1 MAHAIVP
8 LSTERPA
15 VPKQAIAPSRPA
27 FRTHPLSRAIGLLLL
42 AGGGMDAALAQQ
54 AFSSAWFANKAA
66 VQGAVGSTGRL
77 PNGAPAP
84 LRPTGPQQQSQ
95 AARDRLQQSINNLGV
110 AAQAI
115 ALRQALQQQAR
126 QAALARPSDVPDG
139 LGEGGLKIDE
149 DALTRGWHNAKDPTQ
164 QVADGKTTVTI
175 EQTGSK
181 AILNW
186 ETFNVGRNTTVKYD
200 QQADWAVLNRVNDPL
215 ARPSQIQG
223 QIEGAG
229 TVLVLNRNGVV
240 FDGSSQVNVR
250 NLVAAAAQMSDTQF
264 LGNGLYGANGAP
276 SFTDAGGAVKVEAG
290 ALIRTR
296 EPQSVTQGGGYV
308 LLLGGEVDNAGQI
321 LTRKGQT
328 QLAAGDSFVIRKGA
342 GTEGNQASTT
352 RGNEVAALRDAASTH
367 TGRVVN
373 TGLIQAREGD
383 VTLAGHDVRQEGV
396 AIATTTVNA
405 RGTVHLLNSAG
416 DAEGSV
422 TLGEGA
428 LTAVLLEDDG
438 KTTALDS
445 QRDALIAESEKLDAL
460 RMQTDPG
467 AFDNYSRLSDRRDQS
482 RVEIVSGGDVN
493 FKGDSLTLATG
504 GQIAVTAGNR
514 AQAEAGARLDVSGAV
529 GVKVAMESNTVQVNV
544 QGNELRDSPH
554 NRDGGKLL
562 NSTIWVDRRDL
573 VLVPAGTGGYASDR
587 WYAAGGLLEVSGW
600 LNNQGHGIGEWAA
613 QGGTITLGGKEVITR
628 AGSQINLSGGALDV
642 QTGYVQ
648 QTWLRD
654 GEGRL
659 HTLQD
664 APTELIYAGVYQ
676 GYEVD
681 HERWG
686 VQDAYL
692 NPIIAPRQRL
702 ENGYTVGRDAGRLI
716 VDAPTV
722 VLEGDIE
729 AKVFEGERQ
738 TRARDAVD
746 GYRQAQSAVA
756 RSGEL
761 IIGRVNTRGF
771 DAPHASRVVIGDF
784 DDVATGGPDAA
795 LPEDRIGTVLLDA
808 DRLNRSGLGG
818 LTLTSADAIHINA
831 DLSLADGGVL
841 DLSAAE
847 IAINADVTARSGNV
861 RADNVVEV
869 ATVAEP
875 ASTFLLREDGSADF
889 TLGTGATLDL
899 SGTWHNGLLDGA
911 GAVSLAHIDGG
922 ALSVRMVAGS
932 IRLEQDSRV
941 DLRSGAA
948 LHGDGKLSGGRG
960 GDLSLI
966 ANDDR
971 VAVTG
976 EGVLDR
982 PGRELVLDGEI
993 LAAGMA
999 GGGTL
1004 TLQAPTPVVFG
1015 TDAVLESGVLEP
1027 GTRLPADVVL
1037 GEAVT
1042 IGIGGR
1048 LPVDASASVTTV
1060 VPDRPLP
1067 AVTVDTGTQPEVV
1080 LAGEWTVPENVWVN
1094 VDGNWLTGGTVLPAG
1109 TRMQFLANTTIPAG
1123 TVFPSSVF
1131 PQGFAVFPYV
1141 LTMQAGE
1148 IAPVAVTVPA
1158 GQLLPRGTWFDQA
1171 IAFDPA
1177 LKLDAGLLR
1186 SGFAD
1191 YRIGSRAGL
1200 VVSEGTELA
1209 AEMPLLRPTADAF
1222 LRPSD
1227 SALSEVLAAWTPPVV
1242 AEDPTAGRLRLRA
1255 GADVSLHGASLEVGE
1270 GAHIRVDPG
1279 HRVCLAAARQLV
1291 MDGTI
1296 TAPGGEISL
1305 LSAPIGVSGNLA
1317 AGGTGVSLWVGENGV
1332 LDVAGRAWT
1341 ARDAAGRRYG
1351 LAQDGGAIRIGL
1363 EEYGI
1368 NVKDVPDTSRAMV
1381 VIREGARL
1389 DASGAAATV
1398 DLAEGL
1404 PALARPI
1411 TLAGDGGLIQLGS
1424 QAGILNDG
1432 ELRASA
1438 GGAGAAGGQL
1448 NLILENR
1455 EGNGHEG
1462 VRTLTVSQAR
1472 VRSGLADDAMAGDA
1486 FAPEDY
1492 LGARISAE
1500 QIEAGGFGTL
1510 DLWSRDVISF
1520 EGDVDLA
1527 LSQRLALRRGL
1538 LSVAEGTPEARV
1550 TLSAPHVLLV
1560 GKVDIPVTAPDVP
1573 KPGLVNTIG
1582 SAYRDYS
1589 PGSRNDAAL
1598 TIQAN
1603 LIDVR
1608 DAVQFGGA
1616 GQVFLETAPNSWT
1629 PEAVD
1634 RFGFDQVNLVSQGDL
1649 RFGDGLLYT
1658 GGDLN
1663 LTARQIY
1670 PTTHASAEVAAGV
1683 SFDNTGKHFDPGR
1696 TLTIRG
1702 LGDTPEAPFSV
1713 FGSLALRAANIDQ
1726 GGVVR
1731 APLGRIV
1738 FGGTPDPDTFLA
1750 DQQFH
1755 VLLREGSLTSTSAAG
1770 LRMPY
1775 GGTAD
1780 GLRYLY
1786 NGQVVEFDD
1795 LAALDGDGNDSAS
1808 SGTVDAIERGVLMG
1822 QVTLTAEAGSVIDVS
1837 GGGELTGAGFFTGRG
1852 GSVDILRTPLANANP
1867 ANGFSDPDAEVYAI
1881 VPSMPGQYAPVSPD
1895 AGAGAPR
1902 VGQQITLTEAV
1913 GGLPAGTYTLMP
1925 STYALLPGAFRVELA
1940 GGASREA
1947 AAVTMP
1953 GGTFRASAYLGIA
1966 NTNVRDV
1973 LPTTVTLMSGETVRR
1988 FSQYN
1993 ETSYADFAIAEAAR
2007 FGTRRPRLERD
2018 AQSLHLDF
2026 ARAVGEAMDFKGQV
2040 RMAGEDDGA
2049 DGNLFLTSLGAL
2061 EIKQAGQAATEGF
2074 SSVNSEDLAGIQA
2087 GILTVG
2093 GTFSLVE
2100 ATAAPSQGSFALG
2113 PRVVFESGKGTVA
2126 VRDGAQL
2133 RADQVFLTSG
2143 EQVLVEG
2150 GATLEARATDGL
2162 LLDSSRGYVFSDSAN
2177 GEQAI
2182 GGAVLAVSAGD
2193 VRFTP
2198 PTGANADAGINPNA
2212 IRIGDGAVLRSP
2224 GTLAFSTNGE
2234 LALGDAQY
2242 NARYFALTAPSLHIG
2257 TDAAFARAEEAG
2269 AIGDGVRLSQTLLER
2284 LIHPSAGQQAVE
2296 RVSLSAGNSINL
2308 FGEVDFDLG
2317 RASGDADTQLWL
2329 ETPAL
2334 YGWGEADE
2342 TARIAAG
2349 TVVWNGL
2356 ASGLGTPASPYVSA
2370 APGAVVAGGAG
2381 TGAGRLSI
2389 EAERIEFGYAP
2400 YARGQDQVELDRLA
2414 LGFAGVD
2421 LRASERI
2428 TANHRGTLSV
2438 YASGTDA
2445 DSYAGGDL
2453 HLSTPVLTGAAGSF
2467 MAYRTGGA
2475 LTVDAPAGAP
2485 AYDRA
2490 GFNELGAEVRLSG
2503 QRVNVD
2509 TAVALPSGRLVLEAE
2524 DGIALGERSML
2535 DLAGRTLNFFDA
2547 QRHSWGGDLV
2557 MEAENGAITQAAGS
2571 RIDVSAQGNDAGTI
2585 RITATGAEGR
2595 VALDGQLFGGS
2606 DGAYLSGGI
2615 DVRAHVLPDFAGLN
2629 ARLNTGGFFEARGFS
2644 IGTGDLVIGDEV
2656 RARQVS
2662 IAANG
2667 GSLTVN
2673 GRIDASGAQ
2682 PGDIRLAARA
2692 DLVLASTAML
2702 DAHGTQLQLDGHGA
2716 VIDASN
2722 RGHVELTSAAGR
2734 VSLED
2739 GARIDLGTPDGIAR
2753 GQLDINAPRLG
2764 ADDVAVDAASGVD
2777 IRGAASIAVN
2787 AFRGYVAEDGTVDQ
2801 ARLDA
2806 IHADSVAF
2814 IDAALGNEALAAR
2827 LQGLSSHGDAF
2838 HLRPGVEIRSGTAE
2852 GDLTVTGDID
2862 FSGYRYGPD
2871 ADPALRGSGEPGVV
2885 VLRAGGDLR
2894 VNGSISDGFA
2904 PPPVT
2909 PDDDGFSRLRMLL
2922 AGGQATEGEISF
2934 EAPFNPDFGDFWFL
2948 FPGAMTGADLPV
2960 VESGW
2965 VTDGLGA
2972 YYGPG
2977 DQIPGMLY
2985 GTITLGAGTRLTAV
2999 DPVNADIALQEQVER
3014 RNWAAAPML
3023 EGGMQSWSMRLVGGA
3038 DLAAADSR
3046 TLAAASRLGGRGDV
3060 ILDGPG
3066 KVGPLRQQSALSVIR
3081 TGTGDLEV
3089 LAGGDY
3095 VQKSLF
3101 GVYTAGTQVA
3111 GAEAWDQE
3119 RARLADG
3126 TVLGVGN
3133 EAYEATLAARRM
3145 YFTTGGGDLQ
3155 LSAQGDVRGFTEMT
3169 QNTSGDIG
3177 NWLWRQG
3184 GEELGQPTAWGVN
3197 FGQYVYNPNSFA
3209 LEFAGFA
3216 GIGSLGGG
3224 NVSVSAGEDMG
3235 STVNS
3240 TGSLTSN
3247 DALSIVVG
3255 SSGRVEA
3262 QGRVLQDGGGRLSVS
3277 AGGRINT
3284 GLNDPATTLVTGAVT
3299 GLVANLRG
3307 DASVRAGAIGQSLV
3321 NGYGVN
3327 RTGDPRAVDVQMPS
3341 TYFDY
3346 SPLTVAVGDGRMQV
3360 NTRGGMQVTTGT
3372 DAGRVALNGG
3382 ATRVAG
3388 ETGDGSAV
3396 ASFSLW
3402 TEHSGL
3408 ELFAAGGNLLQSNAA
3423 LATNEFVVQYDAGR
3437 FSATAAGGSLVLERL
3452 LLAPSHEGSLDLLA
3466 RDHVIGRAAMSSAAP
3481 DGMATPD
3488 RPLWVLDMQ
3497 GLITSNAREG
3507 AEASLD
3513 GGTLYNSTSGALLFA
3528 FAPDTASDLHQGK
3541 APSFRIY
3548 ALTGDIDADIGRIHQ
3563 SLDHTRT
3570 YYVAAGPARLRA
3582 GRDILAGSHV
3592 LLNNDANDVSL
3603 VRAGRDILNTS
3614 FRIAGPGLLD
3624 VAAGRNIYQTSVD
3637 DPVSNL
3643 PDLNLGVFRSLGPV
3657 VVGDDRP
3664 GAGIVLSAGMG
3675 AKGPDLEGFAARYLD
3690 PANLADPAR
3699 PLADQ
3704 PDKVVRTYERE
3715 LVDWLRER
3723 FAYEGDAAGA
3733 LAWFQALPVEQRG
3746 IFLRQVYFEE
3756 LRLAGREYNN
3766 PDSRRFQSYLRGRD
3780 AIASFLPGMA
3790 EGDDPGSYQGSIVFS
3805 EGAGAHTDFGGG
3817 IQVLA
3822 PGGGLTL
3829 GVDGVSPP
3837 PTTGLLTQGNGDI
3850 EAFTRD
3856 SVLLGLSR
3864 VFTTFG
3870 GGITLWS
3877 ARGDINAGRGAKTTV
3892 VYTPPRVVYD
3902 DLGNVSLSPQ
3912 VPSSGA
3918 GIATLNPIP
3927 EVAPGDIDLI
3937 APLGTI
3943 DAGEAG
3949 IRVSGNVNLAA
3960 LRVVNADNIQVQ
3972 GKATGLQTAAAVNVA
3987 ALSTASAAATNAVQ
4001 AAQDTVRRQAQQS
4014 RPSIISVQVLGFG
4027 DSPGSSVP
4035 SPRVSPGAVTQTGYD
4050 PGNAFQV
4057 LGNGAL
4063 GEAQRA
4069 RLNTAERSRLDQP

>member
-1 MAHAIVP
+1 MAHVIVP

-27 FRTHPLSRAIGLLLL
+27 FRTHPLSRAIGLFLL

-250 NLVAAAAQMSDTQF
+250 NLVAAAAHMSDTQF

-383 VTLAGHDVRQEGV
+383 VTLAGHEVRQEGV
-396 AIATTTVNA
+396 AVATTTVNA

-460 RMQTDPG
+460 RMQTEPG

-493 FKGDSLTLATG
+493 FEGDSLTLATG

-514 AQAEAGARLDVSGAV
+514 AQADAGVRLDVSGAV

-554 NRDGGKLL
+554 NRDGGKLQ

-573 VLVPAGTGGYASDR
+573 VLVPAGTGGYTSDR

-716 VDAPTV
+716 VDAPTA

-729 AKVFEGERQ
+729 AAVFEGERQ

-761 IIGRVNTRGF
+761 IIGRVNARGF

-784 DDVATGGPDAA
+784 DDVATGEPEAA
-795 LPEDRIGTVLLDA
+795 LPEDRISTVLLDA
-808 DRLNRSGLGG
+808 DRLNSSGLGG
-818 LTLTSADAIHINA
+818 LTLTSADAIHIDA

-847 IAINADVTARSGNV
+847 IAINADVTARSGSV
-861 RADNVVEV
+861 KADNVVEV

-971 VAVTG
+971 VATIPSG
-976 EGVLDR
+976 ALDR
-982 PGRELVLDGEI
+982 PGRELRLDGEI
-993 LAAGMA
+993 LAAGVS

-1004 TLQAPTPVVFG
+1004 TLQAPAPVVFG
-1015 TDAVLESGVLEP
+1015 ADAVLESGVLEP

-1037 GEAVT
+1037 GEAVDIAVGT
-1042 IGIGGR
+1042 R
-1048 LPVDASASVTTV
+1048 LPVDAYASVTIAI
-1060 VPDRPLP
+1060 PDRPLP
-1067 AVTVDTGTQPEVV
+1067 AVTVDTTTQPEVV
-1080 LAGEWTVPENVWVN
+1080 LAGEWTVPDNVFVN
-1094 VDGNWLTGGTVLPAG
+1094 VDGNWLGGGTVLAAG
-1109 TRMQFLANTTIPAG
+1109 TRMQFFANTKFPAG
-1123 TVFPSSVF
+1123 TVLPSSVF
-1131 PQGFAVFPYV
+1131 PQGFAVYPYT

-1148 IAPVAVTVPA
+1148 TAPVAVTVPA
-1158 GQLLPRGTWFDQA
+1158 GQVIPRGTWFDQA
-1171 IAFDPA
+1171 ITFDPA

-1209 AEMPLLRPTADAF
+1209 VEMPLLRATTDAF
-1222 LRPSD
+1222 LRSSD
-1227 SALSEVLAAWTPPVV
+1227 SALSTVLEAWTPPVV
-1242 AEDPTAGRLRLRA
+1242 GEDPTAGRLHLRA
-1255 GADVSLHGASLEVGE
+1255 GADLSLHGASLDVGK
-1270 GAHIRVDPG
+1270 GAHILVDPG
-1279 HRVCLAAARQLV
+1279 QRVQLAAARQLV
-1291 MDGTI
+1291 MDGAI

-1305 LSAPIGVSGNLA
+1305 LSAPIGVVDKLA
-1317 AGGTGVSLWVGENGV
+1317 AGGTGVSLWVGEDAV
-1332 LDVAGRAWT
+1332 LDAAGRAWT
-1341 ARDAAGRRYG
+1341 AHDAAGRRYG
-1351 LAQDGGAIRIGL
+1351 LAQDGGAIHIGL
-1363 EEYGI
+1363 ENYSIDVE
-1368 NVKDVPDTSRAMV
+1368 DVPDSSRAMV

-1411 TLAGDGGLIQLGS
+1411 RLAGDGGLIQLGS

-1432 ELRASA
+1432 ELRAFA
-1438 GGAGAAGGQL
+1438 GGAGAASGQL
-1448 NLILENR
+1448 NLVLENTVQNQR
-1455 EGNGHEG
+1455 EG
-1462 VRTLTVSQAR
+1462 VRTLTLSQTR
-1472 VRSGLADDAMAGDA
+1472 LHSGLADDAMAGEA
-1486 FAPEDY
+1486 FAPELY
-1492 LGARISAE
+1492 HGIRISVE
-1500 QIEAGGFGTL
+1500 EIEAGGFGTL
-1510 DLWSRDVISF
+1510 DLWSRDVIAF

-1527 LSQRLALRRGL
+1527 LSQRLSLRRGL
-1538 LSVAEGTPEARV
+1538 LSVAEETPEARIS
-1550 TLSAPHVLLV
+1550 LSAPHVQLI
-1560 GKVDIPVTAPDVP
+1560 GKVDIDPGTSGVP
-1573 KPGLVNTIG
+1573 APGLTKRGV
-1582 SAYRDYS
+1582 YRNYNQS
-1589 PGSRNDAAL
+1589 SRNDARL
-1598 TIQAN
+1598 TIQAA

-1608 DAVQFGGA
+1608 DALQFGGSGEVA
-1616 GQVFLETAPNSWT
+1616 METAPETWT

-1634 RFGFDQVNLVSQGDL
+1634 RYGFDRVDLISQGDI
-1649 RFGDGLLYT
+1649 RFGNSLLNT
-1658 GGDLN
+1658 AGDLN

-1670 PTTHASAEVAAGV
+1670 PTTHASAEVVVGADYSSPAGAQY
-1683 SFDNTGKHFDPGR
+1683 DPER
-1696 TLTIRG
+1696 TLTVRS
-1702 LGDTPEAPFSV
+1702 LGGTPEVPFSV
-1713 FGSLALRAANIDQ
+1713 FGSLVLRAANIDQ

-1738 FGGTPDPDTFLA
+1738 LGGVPDPDTYLA

-1755 VLLREGSLTSTSAAG
+1755 VLLRAGSLTSTSAGG
-1770 LRMPY
+1770 LRLPY
-1775 GGTAD
+1775 GGTSD

-1786 NGQVVEFDD
+1786 NGQAVRFDD
-1795 LAALDGDGNDSAS
+1795 LAALDGGGS
-1808 SGTVDAIERGVLMG
+1808 SNQTVDSITRGVLMG
-1822 QVTLTAEAGSVIDVS
+1822 QVTLTAETGSVIDVS

-1867 ANGFSDPDAEVYAI
+1867 ANAFSDPDAEVYAI

-1902 VGQQITLTEAV
+1902 IGQQITLTEAV

-1966 NTNVRDV
+1966 NTDIRDV

-2026 ARAVGEAMDFKGQV
+2026 ARAVGEAMDFKGLV
-2040 RMAGEDDGA
+2040 RMAGEGDGA
-2049 DGNLFLTSLGAL
+2049 DGNLFLSSLGAL
-2061 EIKQAGQAATEGF
+2061 EIKRAGEDASEDYSAI
-2074 SSVNSEDLAGIQA
+2074 NSEDLAGIQA

-2093 GTFSLVE
+2093 GTFSLLDAR
-2100 ATAAPSQGSFALG
+2100 ATVNQGGFALG
-2113 PRVVFESGKGTVA
+2113 PRVVFESGREAVA

-2133 RADQVFLTSG
+2133 RAGQIFLTSSD
-2143 EQVLVEG
+2143 QVLVEG
-2150 GATLEARATDGL
+2150 GATLEARATDGP

-2177 GEQAI
+2177 DRDPV

-2198 PTGANADAGINPNA
+2198 PTRTTGDTSGNINS

-2234 LALGDAQY
+2234 LALGDAEY

-2257 TDAAFARAEEAG
+2257 TDAAFARAEAAG
-2269 AIGDGVRLSQTLLER
+2269 AIGDGVRLSQTLLDR
-2284 LIHPSAGQQAVE
+2284 LVRPSAGQRAVE
-2296 RVSLSAGNSINL
+2296 RVSLSAGSSINL

-2349 TVVWNGL
+2349 TIVWNGL
-2356 ASGLGTPASPYVSA
+2356 ATGIGTPGVPYASA
-2370 APGAVVAGGAG
+2370 APGVVQAGGAG

-2400 YARGQDQVELDRLA
+2400 HARAQDQVELDRLA
-2414 LGFAGVD
+2414 LGFASVD

-2467 MAYRTGGA
+2467 MAYRTGGV
-2475 LTVDAPAGAP
+2475 LTVDAPDGAP

-2524 DGIALGERSML
+2524 DGIALGERSTL

-2557 MEAENGAITQAAGS
+2557 MEAENGAITQVAGS

-2585 RITATGAEGR
+2585 RITATGADGR

-2606 DGAYLSGGI
+2606 DGAHLSGGI
-2615 DVRAHVLPDFAGLN
+2615 DVRAHVLPDFVGLN
-2629 ARLNTGGFFEARGFS
+2629 ARLNAGGFFEARGFS

-2682 PGDIRLAARA
+2682 PGDIRLAARD

-2739 GARIDLGTPDGIAR
+2739 GARIDLSTPDGIAR

-2801 ARLDA
+2801 TRLDA

-2885 VLRAGGDLR
+2885 VLRAGGDLQ

-2909 PDDDGFSRLRMLL
+2909 PDDDGFSRLQMLL
-2922 AGGQATEGEISF
+2922 AGGQTTDQEITF
-2934 EAPFNPDFGDFWFL
+2934 EAPFNPDFGDFWFV
-2948 FPGAMTGADLPV
+2948 FPDAMANWVDFPF

-2965 VTDGLGA
+2965 VTDGLGS

-2977 DQIPGMLY
+2977 DQIPGLLY
-2985 GTITLGAGTRLTAV
+2985 GTITIGAGTRLTTI
-2999 DPVNADIALQEQVER
+2999 DPANADIALKEVVDR
-3014 RNWAAAPML
+3014 RQWAAAPML
-3023 EGGMQSWSMRLVGGA
+3023 EAGMQSWSMRLVGGA

-3046 TLAAASRLGGRGDV
+3046 TLAAASRLGGRGDL

-3133 EAYEATLAARRM
+3133 EAYEATLDARRM
-3145 YFTTGGGDLQ
+3145 YFTTGGGDLR
-3155 LSAQGDVRGFTEMT
+3155 LSAQGDVRGFTEIT
-3169 QNTSGDIG
+3169 QNISADIG

-3240 TGSLTSN
+3240 AGLLTSN

-3255 SSGRVEA
+3255 SSGRVDS
-3262 QGRVLQDGGGRLSVS
+3262 QGRVLQDGGGRLSVN

-3341 TYFDY
+3341 VYFDY
-3346 SPLTVAVGDGRMQV
+3346 SPLTLAVGDGRMQV
-3360 NTRGGMQVTTGT
+3360 NTRGGMQVTTGM

-3382 ATRVAG
+3382 ATRIED

-3396 ASFSLW
+3396 TSFSLW
-3402 TEHSGL
+3402 TGRSGL
-3408 ELFAAGGNLLQSNAA
+3408 DLFAAGGNLLQSNAA
-3423 LATNEFVVQYDAGR
+3423 AATFVQYDAGR
-3437 FSATAAGGSLVLERL
+3437 FSATAAGGTLVLERL
-3452 LLAPSHEGSLDLLA
+3452 LLAPSREGSLDLLA
-3466 RDHVIGRAAMSSAAP
+3466 RDHVIGRAAMSSAAS

-3488 RPLWVLDMQ
+3488 RPLWVLDTQ

-3507 AEASLD
+3507 VEASLD
-3513 GGTLYNSTSGALLFA
+3513 GGSPYNSVNGALLFA
-3528 FAPDTASDLHQGK
+3528 FAPDTVSDLHEGQ
-3541 APSFRIY
+3541 APSFRVY

-3563 SLDHTRT
+3563 SLDGTQT

-3592 LLNNDANDVSL
+3592 LLNNDANNVSL
-3603 VRAGRDILNTS
+3603 ARAGRDILNTS

-3624 VAAGRNIYQTSVD
+3624 VAAGRNIYQAFID
-3637 DPVSNL
+3637 EAAAGPDQNL
-3643 PDLNLGVFRSLGPV
+3643 SLFRSIGPV
-3657 VVGDDRP
+3657 ITGDRRP

-3715 LVDWLRER
+3715 LVEWLRER
-3723 FAYEGDAAGA
+3723 FAYEGDTGAA

-3829 GVDGVSPP
+3829 GVDGVAPP

-4027 DSPGSSVP
+4027 DSPSSSAP